1 MTYDEFGFSLQ
12 LDRGADIQNAFEPSE
27 TQGLISFGLGE
38 VNALLSWLPEGDN
51 NVLTLVDTTY
61 ELLRDSQPDVAFER
75 LRDGEISS
83 SGEPGVFL
91 GYRAVESS
99 GATRG
104 GLIGSWTCNDTG
116 TAFTL
121 TLRGTDATLVQIRF
135 DRLLDT
141 FACST

>member
-1 MTYDEFGFSLQ
+1 MTYGDFGFSFQ
-12 LDRGADIQNAFEPSE
+12 LDQGADIQNAGEPSE

-51 NVLTLVDTTY
+51 KVLTLVDTTY
-61 ELLRDSQPDVAFER
+61 QLLRENQPGVTFQR
-75 LRDGEISS
+75 LRDGEVSAGGE
-83 SGEPGVFL
+83 SGAFL
-91 GYRAVESS
+91 GYRATESS

-104 GLIGSWTCNDTG
+104 GLIGGWICKNTE

-121 TLRGTDATLVQIRF
+121 TLRGNDATLVQIRF